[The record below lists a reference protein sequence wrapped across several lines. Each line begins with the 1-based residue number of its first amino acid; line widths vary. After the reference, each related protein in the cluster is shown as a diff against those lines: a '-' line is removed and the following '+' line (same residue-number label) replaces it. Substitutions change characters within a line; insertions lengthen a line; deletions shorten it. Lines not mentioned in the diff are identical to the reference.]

1 MCVCVC
7 GVCVCVC
14 VCMCVCVHDQVR
26 LNYTEKIFEFYIY
39 LNRRDIKLSY
49 DFLTFPYFHCLSC
62 IYECVNVSME
72 IKIISLSLSYGEIIR
87 FLS

>member
-1 MCVCVC
+1 MS
-7 GVCVCVC
+7 
-14 VCMCVCVHDQVR
+14 VHDQMR

-49 DFLTFPYFHCLSC
+49 
-62 IYECVNVSME
+62 
-72 IKIISLSLSYGEIIR
+72 GEIIQ